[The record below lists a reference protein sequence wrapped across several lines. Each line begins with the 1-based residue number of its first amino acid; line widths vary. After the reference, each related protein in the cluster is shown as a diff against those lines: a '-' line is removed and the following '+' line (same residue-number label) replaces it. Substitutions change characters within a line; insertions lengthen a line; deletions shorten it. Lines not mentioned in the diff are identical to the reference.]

1 MDTRNVSF
9 RRATLD
15 KLTARPFDLL
25 VIGGGITGAGI
36 ARDAAMRGLRTAL
49 VDAADLGAG
58 TSSRSSRLIHGGLRY
73 LEQGHLRL
81 VHEAARERQTLMRIA
96 PHLVR
101 PLPFVFPV
109 HKGDRVPLWK
119 LAAGML
125 LYDLLAPLRN
135 VRRHRILGKRA
146 LLAEE
151 PMLRERGLVGGA
163 RYYDAQCDDARLV
176 VATARSAVLHGA
188 EVATYTRAI
197 GLEKSGGQVRG
208 AVVED
213 DQMRHGQVRAS
224 VVVNATGPWTD
235 DLRRL
240 EDSGAR
246 PLLRRTRGAHV
257 MVRRERVGHTA
268 AVTLTSP
275 IDGRVMFVL
284 PWGAFSYIG
293 TTDTDEPGPPEDVAA
308 TEADVHY
315 LLRSANACF
324 PHAHLTEEDVIASWA
339 GVRALLDTGSAG
351 AASAVSR
358 EHLIRRGPGGMLTIA
373 GGKLTT
379 YRSMAAELVDDV
391 TGELMRREGRARP
404 ERASTDTEP
413 LPGGE
418 AADLGPMRQTVMDL
432 GLSAETAE
440 HLLTHYGTEA
450 AAVCNLGRSEP
461 ELLAR
466 LHPDHPAIEAE
477 VVHHARRELATRIE
491 DVLVRR
497 IHLHYETVD
506 HGAQAAP
513 RVAAILGREL
523 EWDAERVGRELA
535 AWRALN
541 PATGYAG
548 PPGGGG
554 TPLPPGRPA

>member
-9 RRATLD
+9 RCATVD
-15 KLTARPFDLL
+15 RLTARPYDLL

-36 ARDAAMRGLRTAL
+36 ARDAAMRGFRTAL
-49 VDAADLGAG
+49 VEARDLASG
-58 TSSRSSRLIHGGLRY
+58 TSSLSSRLIHGGLRY
-73 LEQGHLRL
+73 LEQGNFRL
-81 VHEAARERQTLMRIA
+81 VHEATRERRTLLTIA

-101 PLPFVFPV
+101 QLAFVFPV
-109 HKGDRVPLWK
+109 HTGDRVPLWK

-176 VATARSAVLHGA
+176 VATARSAMLHGA
-188 EVATYTRAI
+188 DVATYTRVI
-197 GLEKSGGQVRG
+197 GLERSGGQVRG

-213 DQMRHGQVRAS
+213 ELMRHGQVRAS

-235 DLRRL
+235 ELRRL
-240 EDSGAR
+240 EDPSAQ

-257 MVRRERVGHTA
+257 MVRRERLGHTA
-268 AVTLTSP
+268 GITLTSP

-293 TTDTDEPGPPEDVAA
+293 TTDTDEPGPPEAA
-308 TEADVHY
+308 APSEEDVHY
-315 LLRSANACF
+315 LLRSANSCF
-324 PHAHLTEEDVIASWA
+324 PHAHLTEEDVVSSWA
-339 GVRALLDTGSAG
+339 GVRALLDSGGAGSA
-351 AASAVSR
+351 SSVSR
-358 EHLIRRGPGGMLTIA
+358 EHIIRRGPAGMLTIA

-379 YRSMAAELVDDV
+379 YRSMAAELVDEV
-391 TGELMRREGRARP
+391 AAELTRREGRSRP
-404 ERASTDTEP
+404 DPAPTDTEP

-418 AADLGPMRQTVMDL
+418 AADLGPMRQTVLDL
-432 GLSAETAE
+432 GLSAATAD
-440 HLLTHYGTEA
+440 HLLLHYGTEA
-450 AAVCNLGRSEP
+450 AAICNLGRLERG
-461 ELLAR
+461 LLAR

-477 VVHHARRELATRIE
+477 VVHHARRELASRID

-497 IHLHYETVD
+497 IHLHYETPD

-513 RVAAILGREL
+513 RVAALLGREL
-523 EWDAERVGRELA
+523 DWDDDRVARELA
-535 AWRALN
+535 AWQPLSPPTA
-541 PATGYAG
+541 PAAPPGEGG
-548 PPGGGG
+548 PP
-554 TPLPPGRPA
+554 PRPARPA